1 MIYNEIKN
9 SLNPQVIKVIQSKQ
23 MVGEGS
29 KKRYVTY
36 FHDFEGNLLGIGDPA
51 LCKTCLEFCGNYV
64 PFCTS
69 DHK

>member
-1 MIYNEIKN
+1 MHDEIKN
-9 SLNPQVIKVIQSKQ
+9 GLNPQVIKVIQTMK

-36 FHDFEGNLLGIGDPA
+36 FHDFEGKQLGVGDPA
-51 LCKTCLEFCGNYV
+51 LCKLCLEFHGDYAL
-64 PFCTS
+64 FCTS